1 MCGII
6 GIVNKSD
13 SVSTVLSSLSKLEY
27 RGYDSSGI
35 ATINNNKID
44 YRKTKGKLHNL
55 KVAIKTKSLYGNTAI
70 GHTRWATH
78 GKPSNNNSH
87 PFVKKNC
94 ALVHNGI
101 IENYLDIKRSLE
113 NHKTN
118 YKSKTD
124 TEVVAELMNYLI
136 NENIDPLNAI
146 KEVVSRIQGNYAMA
160 FIIKNSKNIYVSRKG
175 SPLVIGLSNS
185 MNCVAS
191 DTLALPNLVNKVIYL
206 EEGDIAE
213 IGIDNVKIFDETFS
227 LKKRELHPHSSLESH
242 TSKGSYK
249 HFMIKEINY
258 QPKSVEETLLNFS
271 KKNHEK
277 IFFPQFKF
285 EAKKVDNLSL
295 IACGTAFHACMIA
308 KYWFEEISKINTS
321 VEIASEYRY
330 RNVVLSSKTLGIFV
344 SQSGETMDTLKCL
357 QKMKE
362 KNINT
367 VSIVNVL
374 GSSIS
379 RGSDNILPTLAGP
392 EIGVASTKAFTSQL
406 IVLALLSLHI
416 AQIKGI
422 SNYNSNSKKM
432 MGELFSLSS
441 KINTIL
447 KDKKIY
453 SKIANDLVRAKSIFY
468 LGRGT
473 MFPLALEGALK
484 LKEITYKHCEGYA
497 AGELKHGPLALIED
511 NVPVIVLA
519 PFDKYFE
526 KTMSNIEEIKARGGE
541 IILVTDK
548 KGEKKSKEIADKIIC
563 LPESNFLTSPIL
575 YSIPVQLIAYYLA
588 TLLGTD
594 VDQPRNLAKSVT
606 VE

>member
-6 GIVNKSD
+6 GIVNNTNI
-13 SVSTVLSSLSKLEY
+13 VPTVLSSLSKLEY

-35 ATINNNKID
+35 ATLNKNNIH
-44 YRKTKGKLHNL
+44 YRKTKGKLSNL
-55 KVAIKTKSLYGNTAI
+55 KTAIRNKALLGNIAI

-94 ALVHNGI
+94 AVVHNGI
-101 IENYLDIKRSLE
+101 IENYMEIKKSLA
-113 NHKTN
+113 NQKTD
-118 YKSKTD
+118 YKSATD

-136 NENIDPLNAI
+136 EKNITPIEAI
-146 KEVVSRIQGNYAMA
+146 KEIVSRIEGNYALA
-160 FIIKNSKNIYVSRKG
+160 FIIKKSEQLYVSRKG

-185 MNCVAS
+185 MNCVSS
-191 DTLALPNLVNKVIYL
+191 DTLALPNQVNKVIYL

-213 IGIDNVKIFDETFS
+213 VGINKVQIYDKSFKV
-227 LKKRELHPHSSLESH
+227 KKREPHPHSSLESH
-242 TSKGSYK
+242 SNKGNFK

-258 QPKSVEETLLNFS
+258 QPKSIEETLLNFA
-271 KKNHEK
+271 KKNDEK
-277 IFFPQFKF
+277 IYFPQFKF
-285 EAKKVDNLSL
+285 ETKKVNNLSL
-295 IACGTAFHACMIA
+295 IACGTAFHACMIS

-321 VEIASEYRY
+321 VEIGSEYRY
-330 RNVVLSSKTLGIFV
+330 RNVVVNDKTLGIFV

-357 QKMKE
+357 QKMNEQK
-362 KNINT
+362 INT

-379 RGSDNILPTLAGP
+379 RGSDYVLPTLAGP

-406 IVLALLSLHI
+406 IVLALLSVHI
-416 AQIKGI
+416 AQKKGLINSSLKNLIK
-422 SNYNSNSKKM
+422 K
-432 MGELFSLSS
+432 LFSIS
-441 KINTIL
+441 KDIQLIL

-453 SKIANDLVRAKSIFY
+453 SDIANDLVKAKSIFY

-511 NVPVIVLA
+511 QVPVIVLA

-541 IILVTDK
+541 VIIITDK
-548 KGEKKSKEIADKIIC
+548 KGQKRSARIADKTIC
-563 LPESNFLTSPIL
+563 LPESNFFTAPIL